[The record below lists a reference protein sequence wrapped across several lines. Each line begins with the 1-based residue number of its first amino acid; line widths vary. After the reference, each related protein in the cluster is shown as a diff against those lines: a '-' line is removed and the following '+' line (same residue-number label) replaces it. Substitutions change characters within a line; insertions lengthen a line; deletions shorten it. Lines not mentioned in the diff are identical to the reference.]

1 MEDIIFGKNAVKEVL
16 KEDVEI
22 NKMLLQKE
30 GNVSGLGELIRLAK
44 EKKIVIQD
52 VNKRKLD
59 EISEGGNHQ
68 GVIVM
73 VSPFK
78 YVEVEELI
86 KGKESPLLVVLDGI
100 QDPHNLGAIIRTSY
114 AAGVDGIIIPKRRA
128 AAVNS
133 TVVKTSAGY
142 AMHMPIA
149 RVTNIAKTIDY
160 LKGNNIWIA
169 GADMGGDSSLF
180 NADLKGGL
188 GIVMGN
194 EGEGISRLVKEK
206 CDFIVSIPMKNNVE
220 SLNASV
226 AASLLIYEAYRQR
239 G

>member
-1 MEDIIFGKNAVKEVL
+1 MEDRIFGKNAVKEAL

-52 VNKRKLD
+52 VSKRKLD
-59 EISEGGNHQ
+59 EVSEGGNHQ

-78 YVEVEELI
+78 YAEVEELI
-86 KGKESPLLVVLDGI
+86 KDKESPLLVILDGI

-142 AMHMPIA
+142 AMQMPIA

-180 NADLKGGL
+180 NADFKGGL

-206 CDFIVSIPMKNNVE
+206 CDFIISIPMKNNVE

>member
-30 GNVSGLGELIRLAK
+30 GNVSGLGELIRLAR

-68 GVIVM
+68 GVIIM

-114 AAGVDGIIIPKRRA
+114 AAG
-128 AAVNS
+128 
-133 TVVKTSAGY
+133 
-142 AMHMPIA
+142 
-149 RVTNIAKTIDY
+149 
-160 LKGNNIWIA
+160 
-169 GADMGGDSSLF
+169 
-180 NADLKGGL
+180 
-188 GIVMGN
+188 
-194 EGEGISRLVKEK
+194 
-206 CDFIVSIPMKNNVE
+206 
-220 SLNASV
+220 
-226 AASLLIYEAYRQR
+226 
-239 G
+239 